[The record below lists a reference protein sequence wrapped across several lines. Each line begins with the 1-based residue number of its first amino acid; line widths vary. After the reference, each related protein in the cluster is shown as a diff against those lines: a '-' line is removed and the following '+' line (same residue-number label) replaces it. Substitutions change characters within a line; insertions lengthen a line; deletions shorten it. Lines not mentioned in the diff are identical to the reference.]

1 MTMDVKGGNLFSIR
15 GDESPL
21 PIFGHLQISPGEQI
35 PSLFV
40 SLYEKFS
47 LSPLAMQPGLLAGLA
62 PRSAFER
69 ELGRAK
75 EREKGKEIEVGME
88 MGGVR
93 SSAGWFS
100 QQNYFPV
107 FLCHTKD
114 GFPLNQHS
122 KQTLKNWGPITNQ
135 RPALTALKLL
145 HN

>member
-1 MTMDVKGGNLFSIR
+1 M
-15 GDESPL
+15 
-21 PIFGHLQISPGEQI
+21 
-35 PSLFV
+35 
-40 SLYEKFS
+40 
-47 LSPLAMQPGLLAGLA
+47 
-62 PRSAFER
+62 
-69 ELGRAK
+69 
-75 EREKGKEIEVGME
+75 GME
-88 MGGVR
+88 VR
-93 SSAGWFS
+93 GWGRFSALRFL